1 MPSSPRTA
9 LQPPASAASTPAKA
23 SITAPAFIIEWEPWW
38 TSFAHNLA
46 GVFHRQPGSEPL
58 KSHPRIPPA
67 VFWPDVFV
75 RHGLPRRG
83 LAISAIYHAA
93 ALSIIYALPALLLFA
108 SRMPRESPA
117 SRAPLTFYQVSEY
130 LPPVNPAPAPSKSAL
145 HQTPQ
150 LARQTVISVHQ
161 HADNR
166 QQTVVDPESV
176 KVAQLPR
183 PAPNLFVMGRSLHA
197 PAVPVA
203 AIPQPATRLVLP
215 TAPVHMPTPDVPASS
230 ASALNFPATAVP
242 AVVDPAPALDSVPS
256 GAINMTLAK
265 IDVAPPRLPVPQQQA
280 ASPSS
285 DVKPAHVN
293 STDAPKIS
301 PAPLPAVPP
310 PPVIAAGSEAG
321 SAEQGR
327 LIALN
332 LHPESPQGPVEL
344 PQGNRNGDFAATPA
358 GDPQADGTP
367 GNQALEGHSAGN
379 PEPRQAPEIP
389 GILIAAGGQNPVAAL
404 ASEIPTFQAPQSP
417 HTPEAAAQQQSSP
430 GIPHSSPRLL
440 ASVTPPR
447 ISDLARRPA
456 LPPEPGVAA
465 DTFFAG
471 KKYYSL
477 VLNMPNLTSAGG
489 SWVIRFAELTRQRTF
504 GDLTAPVALDKVDP
518 AYPPQ
523 LIRDQ
528 VEGIVTLYAVIR
540 SDGSVAEVR
549 VLKGINNLLDE
560 NARVAL
566 SRWRF
571 RPATRNGAAVDLE
584 AVVQIPFKL
593 RKLPF

>member
-1 MPSSPRTA
+1 V
-9 LQPPASAASTPAKA
+9 
-23 SITAPAFIIEWEPWW
+23 PAFIIEWEPWW
-38 TSFAHNLA
+38 KSFAHNLA
-46 GVFHRQPGSEPL
+46 GVFHRQPGSSPL
-58 KSHPRIPPA
+58 KHARIPPA
-67 VFWPDVFV
+67 EFWPDVFV

-83 LAISAIYHAA
+83 LAISALYHAA
-93 ALSIIYALPALLLFA
+93 AISIIYALPALLLFA
-108 SRMPRESPA
+108 SRMPRESP
-117 SRAPLTFYQVSEY
+117 SPRAPLTFYQVSEY
-130 LPPVNPAPAPSKSAL
+130 LPPVNPASAPRKSARSL
-145 HQTPQ
+145 HSAPQ

-183 PAPNLFVMGRSLHA
+183 LAPNLFVMGRTLQP
-197 PAVPVA
+197 PAVPIA
-203 AIPQPATRLVLP
+203 AISQPAPRLVLP
-215 TAPVHMPTPDVPASS
+215 TAPVHMPTPDVPTSS

-242 AVVDPAPALDSVPS
+242 AVVDPAPALDSVPP

-280 ASPSS
+280 TSPGSSLKPADVPKNSPS
-285 DVKPAHVN
+285 P
-293 STDAPKIS
+293 P
-301 PAPLPAVPP
+301 VPP
-310 PPVIAAGSEAG
+310 PPVIAAGSDAG
-321 SAEQGR
+321 SAQQGT

-332 LHPESPQGPVEL
+332 LHPETPQGPVEL
-344 PQGNRNGDFAATPA
+344 PQGNRSGDFAATPA
-358 GDPQADGTP
+358 GAPQAEGTP
-367 GNQALEGHSAGN
+367 GSSADREGQSAGN
-379 PEPRQAPEIP
+379 PDPRTAPEIP
-389 GILIAAGGQNPVAAL
+389 GIFIASSGQNPVATL
-404 ASEIPTFQAPQSP
+404 ASQVPTVQSPQAPPASDIAARPSPSAPRQSLAGMA
-417 HTPEAAAQQQSSP
+417 HR
-430 GIPHSSPRLL
+430 SPRLL
-440 ASVTPPR
+440 ASITPPR

-489 SWVIRFAELTRQRTF
+489 SWVIRFAELTRQRTL
-504 GDLTAPVALDKVDP
+504 GDLIAPVALDKVDP

-549 VLKGINNLLDE
+549 VLQGINNLLDE
-560 NARVAL
+560 NARIAL

-593 RKLPF
+593 HKLPF